1 MLKDMKQ
8 IILLVGLL
16 LTMNGWADVTMNEVN
31 QEISIQGLSCLEMND
46 QDALEEL
53 WLINFQSEKISN
65 WDRIEFKLR
74 EFPVTRINLKT
85 IAWTQIS
92 DVPSDI
98 SHVYVLDRE
107 TMRQSGTRISIDS
120 NGRIKIE
127 ARWFSQCEML
137 LFNRSN
143 THNKRTMSL
152 RQRKVRESYQS
163 HPEPRAPISICPNMC
178 PQHVFCRPNCQNTQ
192 RDRQTRSRE
201 TSTLRCSFCVTK
213 DAYKR
218 K

>member
-1 MLKDMKQ
+1 MKH

-16 LTMNGWADVTMNEVN
+16 LTMNGWTDVTMNKVN
-31 QEISIQGLSCLEMND
+31 QEISFQGLSCLEMND

-107 TMRQSGTRISIDS
+107 TMRQSGTRISVDS
-120 NGRIKIE
+120 NGRTKIE
-127 ARWFSQCEML
+127 ARWFSQCKML
-137 LFNRSN
+137 PYKELN
-143 THNKRTMSL
+143 TIIEKEIEGKNK
-152 RQRKVRESYQS
+152 
-163 HPEPRAPISICPNMC
+163 
-178 PQHVFCRPNCQNTQ
+178 
-192 RDRQTRSRE
+192 
-201 TSTLRCSFCVTK
+201 
-213 DAYKR
+213 
-218 K
+218 

>member
-1 MLKDMKQ
+1 MKQ

-53 WLINFQSEKISN
+53 WLINFQSEKISH
-65 WDRIEFKLR
+65 WDGIDFELR

-120 NGRIKIE
+120 NGRTKIE
-127 ARWFSQCEML
+127 ARWFSQCKML
-137 LFNRSN
+137 PYKELN
-143 THNKRTMSL
+143 TVIKKEIEGKNK
-152 RQRKVRESYQS
+152 
-163 HPEPRAPISICPNMC
+163 
-178 PQHVFCRPNCQNTQ
+178 
-192 RDRQTRSRE
+192 
-201 TSTLRCSFCVTK
+201 
-213 DAYKR
+213 
-218 K
+218 

>member
-31 QEISIQGLSCLEMND
+31 QEISIQGLSCLAMND

-65 WDRIEFKLR
+65 WDRIKFKLR

-120 NGRIKIE
+120 NGRTKIE
-127 ARWFSQCEML
+127 ARWFSQCKML
-137 LFNRSN
+137 PYKELN
-143 THNKRTMSL
+143 TVIKKEIEGKNK
-152 RQRKVRESYQS
+152 
-163 HPEPRAPISICPNMC
+163 
-178 PQHVFCRPNCQNTQ
+178 
-192 RDRQTRSRE
+192 
-201 TSTLRCSFCVTK
+201 
-213 DAYKR
+213 
-218 K
+218 

>member
-31 QEISIQGLSCLEMND
+31 QEISIQGLSCLEMNG

-107 TMRQSGTRISIDS
+107 TMRQSGTRIFIDS

-137 LFNRSN
+137 PYKELN
-143 THNKRTMSL
+143 TVIKKEIEGKNK
-152 RQRKVRESYQS
+152 
-163 HPEPRAPISICPNMC
+163 
-178 PQHVFCRPNCQNTQ
+178 
-192 RDRQTRSRE
+192 
-201 TSTLRCSFCVTK
+201 
-213 DAYKR
+213 
-218 K
+218 

>member
-1 MLKDMKQ
+1 MLKDMKH

-120 NGRIKIE
+120 NGRTKIE
-127 ARWFSQCEML
+127 ARWFSQCKML
-137 LFNRSN
+137 PYKELN
-143 THNKRTMSL
+143 TVIKKEIEGKNK
-152 RQRKVRESYQS
+152 
-163 HPEPRAPISICPNMC
+163 
-178 PQHVFCRPNCQNTQ
+178 
-192 RDRQTRSRE
+192 
-201 TSTLRCSFCVTK
+201 
-213 DAYKR
+213 
-218 K
+218 

>member
-65 WDRIEFKLR
+65 WDRIEFKHR

-120 NGRIKIE
+120 NGRTKIE
-127 ARWFSQCEML
+127 ARWFSQCKML
-137 LFNRSN
+137 PYKELN
-143 THNKRTMSL
+143 TVIKKEIEGKNK
-152 RQRKVRESYQS
+152 
-163 HPEPRAPISICPNMC
+163 
-178 PQHVFCRPNCQNTQ
+178 
-192 RDRQTRSRE
+192 
-201 TSTLRCSFCVTK
+201 
-213 DAYKR
+213 
-218 K
+218 

>member
-1 MLKDMKQ
+1 MKQ

-31 QEISIQGLSCLEMND
+31 REISIQGLSCLEMND

-53 WLINFQSEKISN
+53 WLINFQSEKISH
-65 WDRIEFKLR
+65 WDRIEFTLR

-92 DVPSDI
+92 DVPSNI

-120 NGRIKIE
+120 NGRTKIE
-127 ARWFSQCEML
+127 ARWFSQCKML
-137 LFNRSN
+137 PYKELN
-143 THNKRTMSL
+143 TVIKKEIEGKNK
-152 RQRKVRESYQS
+152 
-163 HPEPRAPISICPNMC
+163 
-178 PQHVFCRPNCQNTQ
+178 
-192 RDRQTRSRE
+192 
-201 TSTLRCSFCVTK
+201 
-213 DAYKR
+213 
-218 K
+218 

>member
-107 TMRQSGTRISIDS
+107 TMRQSGTRISVDY
-120 NGRIKIE
+120 NGRTKIE
-127 ARWFSQCEML
+127 ARWFSQCKML
-137 LFNRSN
+137 PYKELN
-143 THNKRTMSL
+143 TVIEKEIEGKNK
-152 RQRKVRESYQS
+152 
-163 HPEPRAPISICPNMC
+163 
-178 PQHVFCRPNCQNTQ
+178 
-192 RDRQTRSRE
+192 
-201 TSTLRCSFCVTK
+201 
-213 DAYKR
+213 
-218 K
+218 

>member
-74 EFPVTRINLKT
+74 EFSVTRINLKT

-120 NGRIKIE
+120 NGRTKIE
-127 ARWFSQCEML
+127 ARWFSQCKML
-137 LFNRSN
+137 PYKELN
-143 THNKRTMSL
+143 TVIKKEIEGKNK
-152 RQRKVRESYQS
+152 
-163 HPEPRAPISICPNMC
+163 
-178 PQHVFCRPNCQNTQ
+178 
-192 RDRQTRSRE
+192 
-201 TSTLRCSFCVTK
+201 
-213 DAYKR
+213 
-218 K
+218 

>member
-1 MLKDMKQ
+1 MKH
-8 IILLVGLL
+8 IVLLVGLL

-107 TMRQSGTRISIDS
+107 TMRQSGTRISVDS
-120 NGRIKIE
+120 NGRTKIE
-127 ARWFSQCEML
+127 ARWFSQCKML
-137 LFNRSN
+137 PYKELN
-143 THNKRTMSL
+143 TVIKKEIEGKNK
-152 RQRKVRESYQS
+152 
-163 HPEPRAPISICPNMC
+163 
-178 PQHVFCRPNCQNTQ
+178 
-192 RDRQTRSRE
+192 
-201 TSTLRCSFCVTK
+201 
-213 DAYKR
+213 
-218 K
+218 

>member
-31 QEISIQGLSCLEMND
+31 QEISIQGLSCLEMNG

-65 WDRIEFKLR
+65 WDRIKFKFR

-107 TMRQSGTRISIDS
+107 TMRQSGTRISVDY
-120 NGRIKIE
+120 NGRTKIE
-127 ARWFSQCEML
+127 ARWFSQCKML
-137 LFNRSN
+137 PYKELN
-143 THNKRTMSL
+143 TVIKKEIEGKNK
-152 RQRKVRESYQS
+152 
-163 HPEPRAPISICPNMC
+163 
-178 PQHVFCRPNCQNTQ
+178 
-192 RDRQTRSRE
+192 
-201 TSTLRCSFCVTK
+201 
-213 DAYKR
+213 
-218 K
+218 

>member
-53 WLINFQSEKISN
+53 WLINFQSEKISH
-65 WDRIEFKLR
+65 WDRMDVELKEYPI
-74 EFPVTRINLKT
+74 TRVNQKT

-107 TMRQSGTRISIDS
+107 TMRQSGTRISVDS
-120 NGRIKIE
+120 NGRTKIE
-127 ARWFSQCEML
+127 ARWFSQCKML
-137 LFNRSN
+137 PYKELN
-143 THNKRTMSL
+143 TVIKKEIEGKNK
-152 RQRKVRESYQS
+152 
-163 HPEPRAPISICPNMC
+163 
-178 PQHVFCRPNCQNTQ
+178 
-192 RDRQTRSRE
+192 
-201 TSTLRCSFCVTK
+201 
-213 DAYKR
+213 
-218 K
+218 

>member
-16 LTMNGWADVTMNEVN
+16 LTMNGWTDVTMNKVN
-31 QEISIQGLSCLEMND
+31 QEISFQGLSCLEMND

-53 WLINFQSEKISN
+53 WLINFQSEKISH

-127 ARWFSQCEML
+127 ARWFSQCKML
-137 LFNRSN
+137 PYKELN
-143 THNKRTMSL
+143 TVIK
-152 RQRKVRESYQS
+152 KEI
-163 HPEPRAPISICPNMC
+163 EG
-178 PQHVFCRPNCQNTQ
+178 
-192 RDRQTRSRE
+192 
-201 TSTLRCSFCVTK
+201 K
-213 DAYKR
+213 DK
-218 K
+218 

>member
-120 NGRIKIE
+120 NGRTKIE
-127 ARWFSQCEML
+127 ARWFSQCKML
-137 LFNRSN
+137 PYKELN
-143 THNKRTMSL
+143 TVIKKEIEGKNK
-152 RQRKVRESYQS
+152 
-163 HPEPRAPISICPNMC
+163 
-178 PQHVFCRPNCQNTQ
+178 
-192 RDRQTRSRE
+192 
-201 TSTLRCSFCVTK
+201 
-213 DAYKR
+213 
-218 K
+218 

>member
-1 MLKDMKQ
+1 MLKDMKH

-98 SHVYVLDRE
+98 SHVYVLERE

-120 NGRIKIE
+120 NGRTKIE
-127 ARWFSQCEML
+127 ARWFSQCKML
-137 LFNRSN
+137 PYKELN
-143 THNKRTMSL
+143 TVIKKEIEGKNK
-152 RQRKVRESYQS
+152 
-163 HPEPRAPISICPNMC
+163 
-178 PQHVFCRPNCQNTQ
+178 
-192 RDRQTRSRE
+192 
-201 TSTLRCSFCVTK
+201 
-213 DAYKR
+213 
-218 K
+218 

>member
-65 WDRIEFKLR
+65 WDRIEFTLR

-107 TMRQSGTRISIDS
+107 TMRQSGTRISVDS
-120 NGRIKIE
+120 NGRTKIE
-127 ARWFSQCEML
+127 ARWFSQCKML
-137 LFNRSN
+137 PYKELN
-143 THNKRTMSL
+143 TVIKKEIEGKNK
-152 RQRKVRESYQS
+152 
-163 HPEPRAPISICPNMC
+163 
-178 PQHVFCRPNCQNTQ
+178 
-192 RDRQTRSRE
+192 
-201 TSTLRCSFCVTK
+201 
-213 DAYKR
+213 
-218 K
+218 

>member
-16 LTMNGWADVTMNEVN
+16 LTMNGWADVTMNKAN
-31 QEISIQGLSCLEMND
+31 QEISIQVLNCLEMND

-120 NGRIKIE
+120 NGRTKIE
-127 ARWFSQCEML
+127 ARWFSQCKML
-137 LFNRSN
+137 PYKELN
-143 THNKRTMSL
+143 TVIKKEIEGKNK
-152 RQRKVRESYQS
+152 
-163 HPEPRAPISICPNMC
+163 
-178 PQHVFCRPNCQNTQ
+178 
-192 RDRQTRSRE
+192 
-201 TSTLRCSFCVTK
+201 
-213 DAYKR
+213 
-218 K
+218 

>member
-8 IILLVGLL
+8 IVLLVGLL
-16 LTMNGWADVTMNEVN
+16 LTMNGWADVTMNKVN
-31 QEISIQGLSCLEMND
+31 QEISFQGLSCLEMND

-120 NGRIKIE
+120 NGRTKIE
-127 ARWFSQCEML
+127 ARWFSQCKML
-137 LFNRSN
+137 PYKELN
-143 THNKRTMSL
+143 TVIKKEIEGKNK
-152 RQRKVRESYQS
+152 
-163 HPEPRAPISICPNMC
+163 
-178 PQHVFCRPNCQNTQ
+178 
-192 RDRQTRSRE
+192 
-201 TSTLRCSFCVTK
+201 
-213 DAYKR
+213 
-218 K
+218 

>member
-1 MLKDMKQ
+1 MKH

-16 LTMNGWADVTMNEVN
+16 LTMNGWTDVTMNKVN
-31 QEISIQGLSCLEMND
+31 QEISFQGLSCLEMND

-107 TMRQSGTRISIDS
+107 TMRQSGTRISVDS
-120 NGRIKIE
+120 NGRTKIE
-127 ARWFSQCEML
+127 ARWFSQCKML
-137 LFNRSN
+137 PYKELN
-143 THNKRTMSL
+143 TVIKKEIEGKNK
-152 RQRKVRESYQS
+152 
-163 HPEPRAPISICPNMC
+163 
-178 PQHVFCRPNCQNTQ
+178 
-192 RDRQTRSRE
+192 
-201 TSTLRCSFCVTK
+201 
-213 DAYKR
+213 
-218 K
+218 

>member
-31 QEISIQGLSCLEMND
+31 QEISIQGLSCQEMND

-120 NGRIKIE
+120 NGRTKIE
-127 ARWFSQCEML
+127 ARWFSQCKML
-137 LFNRSN
+137 PYKELN
-143 THNKRTMSL
+143 TVIKKEIECKNK
-152 RQRKVRESYQS
+152 
-163 HPEPRAPISICPNMC
+163 
-178 PQHVFCRPNCQNTQ
+178 
-192 RDRQTRSRE
+192 
-201 TSTLRCSFCVTK
+201 
-213 DAYKR
+213 
-218 K
+218 

>member
-1 MLKDMKQ
+1 MLKDMKH

-53 WLINFQSEKISN
+53 WLINFQSEKMSH
-65 WDRIEFKLR
+65 WDRIDFELR

-107 TMRQSGTRISIDS
+107 TMRQSGTRISVDS
-120 NGRIKIE
+120 NGRTKIE
-127 ARWFSQCEML
+127 ARWFSQCKML
-137 LFNRSN
+137 PYKELN
-143 THNKRTMSL
+143 TVIKKEIEGKNK
-152 RQRKVRESYQS
+152 
-163 HPEPRAPISICPNMC
+163 
-178 PQHVFCRPNCQNTQ
+178 
-192 RDRQTRSRE
+192 
-201 TSTLRCSFCVTK
+201 
-213 DAYKR
+213 
-218 K
+218 

>member
-31 QEISIQGLSCLEMND
+31 QEISIQGLSCLEMNG

-120 NGRIKIE
+120 NGRTKIE
-127 ARWFSQCEML
+127 ARWFSQCKML
-137 LFNRSN
+137 PYKELN
-143 THNKRTMSL
+143 TVIKKEIEGKNK
-152 RQRKVRESYQS
+152 
-163 HPEPRAPISICPNMC
+163 
-178 PQHVFCRPNCQNTQ
+178 
-192 RDRQTRSRE
+192 
-201 TSTLRCSFCVTK
+201 
-213 DAYKR
+213 
-218 K
+218 

>member
-1 MLKDMKQ
+1 MLKDMKH

-16 LTMNGWADVTMNEVN
+16 LTMNGWTDVTMNKVN
-31 QEISIQGLSCLEMND
+31 QEISFQGLSCLEMND

-53 WLINFQSEKISN
+53 WLINFQSEKISH

-107 TMRQSGTRISIDS
+107 TMRQSGTRISVDS
-120 NGRIKIE
+120 NGRTKIE
-127 ARWFSQCEML
+127 ARWFSQCKML
-137 LFNRSN
+137 PYKELN
-143 THNKRTMSL
+143 TIIEKEIEGKNK
-152 RQRKVRESYQS
+152 
-163 HPEPRAPISICPNMC
+163 
-178 PQHVFCRPNCQNTQ
+178 
-192 RDRQTRSRE
+192 
-201 TSTLRCSFCVTK
+201 
-213 DAYKR
+213 
-218 K
+218 

>member
-31 QEISIQGLSCLEMND
+31 QEISIQGLSCLEMNG

-92 DVPSDI
+92 DVPSNI

-107 TMRQSGTRISIDS
+107 TMRQSGTRIFIDS

-137 LFNRSN
+137 PYKELN
-143 THNKRTMSL
+143 TVIKKEIEGKNK
-152 RQRKVRESYQS
+152 
-163 HPEPRAPISICPNMC
+163 
-178 PQHVFCRPNCQNTQ
+178 
-192 RDRQTRSRE
+192 
-201 TSTLRCSFCVTK
+201 
-213 DAYKR
+213 
-218 K
+218 

>member
-8 IILLVGLL
+8 IILLVGPL

-53 WLINFQSEKISN
+53 WLINFQSEKMSH
-65 WDRIEFKLR
+65 WDRIDFELR

-120 NGRIKIE
+120 NGRTKIE
-127 ARWFSQCEML
+127 ARWFSQCKML
-137 LFNRSN
+137 PYKELN
-143 THNKRTMSL
+143 TVIEKEIEGKNK
-152 RQRKVRESYQS
+152 
-163 HPEPRAPISICPNMC
+163 
-178 PQHVFCRPNCQNTQ
+178 
-192 RDRQTRSRE
+192 
-201 TSTLRCSFCVTK
+201 
-213 DAYKR
+213 
-218 K
+218 

>member
-107 TMRQSGTRISIDS
+107 TMRQSGTRISVDY
-120 NGRIKIE
+120 NGRTKIE
-127 ARWFSQCEML
+127 ARWFSQCKML
-137 LFNRSN
+137 PYKELN
-143 THNKRTMSL
+143 TVIKKEIEGKNK
-152 RQRKVRESYQS
+152 
-163 HPEPRAPISICPNMC
+163 
-178 PQHVFCRPNCQNTQ
+178 
-192 RDRQTRSRE
+192 
-201 TSTLRCSFCVTK
+201 
-213 DAYKR
+213 
-218 K
+218 

>member
-120 NGRIKIE
+120 NGRTKIE

-137 LFNRSN
+137 PYKELN
-143 THNKRTMSL
+143 TVIKKEIEGKNK
-152 RQRKVRESYQS
+152 
-163 HPEPRAPISICPNMC
+163 
-178 PQHVFCRPNCQNTQ
+178 
-192 RDRQTRSRE
+192 
-201 TSTLRCSFCVTK
+201 
-213 DAYKR
+213 
-218 K
+218 

>member
-1 MLKDMKQ
+1 MKQ

-107 TMRQSGTRISIDS
+107 TMRQSGTRISVDS
-120 NGRIKIE
+120 NGRTKIE
-127 ARWFSQCEML
+127 ARWFSQCKML
-137 LFNRSN
+137 PYKELN
-143 THNKRTMSL
+143 TVIKKEIEGKNK
-152 RQRKVRESYQS
+152 
-163 HPEPRAPISICPNMC
+163 
-178 PQHVFCRPNCQNTQ
+178 
-192 RDRQTRSRE
+192 
-201 TSTLRCSFCVTK
+201 
-213 DAYKR
+213 
-218 K
+218 

>member
-120 NGRIKIE
+120 NGRTKIE
-127 ARWFSQCEML
+127 ARWFSQCKML
-137 LFNRSN
+137 PYKELN
-143 THNKRTMSL
+143 TVIK
-152 RQRKVRESYQS
+152 KEI
-163 HPEPRAPISICPNMC
+163 EG
-178 PQHVFCRPNCQNTQ
+178 
-192 RDRQTRSRE
+192 
-201 TSTLRCSFCVTK
+201 K
-213 DAYKR
+213 DK
-218 K
+218 

>member
-31 QEISIQGLSCLEMND
+31 QEISIQGLSCLEMNG

-107 TMRQSGTRISIDS
+107 TMRQSGTRIFIDS
-120 NGRIKIE
+120 NGRTKIE

-137 LFNRSN
+137 PYKELN
-143 THNKRTMSL
+143 TVIKKEIEGKNK
-152 RQRKVRESYQS
+152 
-163 HPEPRAPISICPNMC
+163 
-178 PQHVFCRPNCQNTQ
+178 
-192 RDRQTRSRE
+192 
-201 TSTLRCSFCVTK
+201 
-213 DAYKR
+213 
-218 K
+218 